1 MLSEQRLPM
10 STKEGEKVD
19 ALIAEYA
26 DEGETVGITRAD
38 PDETGA
44 LLVTI
49 GDDTWRVTEARSTKL
64 KENA

>member
-1 MLSEQRLPM
+1 MLSQERLPM

-26 DEGETVGITRAD
+26 DEGESVGVTRAD
-38 PDETGA
+38 PDETGP

-49 GDDTWRVTEARSTKL
+49 GNDTWRVTEARSTKL
-64 KENA
+64 KED